1 MNSIPDVSLEFV
13 CLTGAVVPNS
23 KIKFYP
29 LDIEIP
35 DFNEALFI
43 CGGCLSSLS
52 GDGMTPDIGD
62 EFYIGTKYER
72 GKLPKHNLDWSTK
85 PPVYKEY
92 PDAHRIPLSSP
103 DIENGPG
110 LWAVLSK
117 RRSKRAY
124 NVQPISQKELSQMLW
139 ATQGVSAKVS
149 GSALRTAP
157 SAGALY
163 PIETYLFI
171 NRVIGIEPGLYHYSI
186 EAHELEL
193 LKEGDTSK
201 AVRAG
206 ALDQQLAET
215 AAVVFIWAAV
225 FQRSKWKYLQR
236 AYRYVFLDAGHIAQN
251 LALAAEALGLG
262 SCQIGALYDDEL
274 NNLLDL
280 DGVEESVIYMS
291 SVAHARR

>member
-1 MNSIPDVSLEFV
+1 M
-13 CLTGAVVPNS
+13 NS

-29 LDIEIP
+29 LGTETLDL
-35 DFNEALFI
+35 DKALFI
-43 CGGCLSSLS
+43 DGGCPSSLS

-72 GKLPKHNLDWSTK
+72 GKLPNHGLDWSTK

-92 PDAHRIPLSSP
+92 PDAHRISLSSP

-110 LWAVLSK
+110 FWGILSK

-139 ATQGVSAKVS
+139 ATQGISARVS

-171 NRVIGIEPGLYHYSI
+171 NRVVGIEPGAI
-186 EAHELEL
+186 EFLQISSNLE
-193 LKEGDTSK
+193 
-201 AVRAG
+201 
-206 ALDQQLAET
+206 
-215 AAVVFIWAAV
+215 
-225 FQRSKWKYLQR
+225 
-236 AYRYVFLDAGHIAQN
+236 H
-251 LALAAEALGLG
+251 
-262 SCQIGALYDDEL
+262 
-274 NNLLDL
+274 
-280 DGVEESVIYMS
+280 
-291 SVAHARR
+291 

>member
-1 MNSIPDVSLEFV
+1 M
-13 CLTGAVVPNS
+13 NS

-29 LDIEIP
+29 LDPEMP
-35 DFNEALFI
+35 DFDNALFI
-43 CGGCLSSLS
+43 DRGCPGSLS
-52 GDGMTPDIGD
+52 GDRMTPDIGD
-62 EFYIGTKYER
+62 AFYIGTKYKR
-72 GKLPKHNLDWSTK
+72 GNLPKHSLDWSTK

-110 LWAVLSK
+110 FWEILGK

-124 NVQPISQKELSQMLW
+124 NVQPISPKELSQMLW
-139 ATQGVSAKVS
+139 ATQGISAKVS

-171 NRVIGIEPGLYHYSI
+171 NRVVGIDPGLYHYSI
-186 EAHELEL
+186 ETHELEL
-193 LKEGDTSK
+193 LKEGDMVK

-206 ALDQQLAET
+206 ALDQQVAEN
-215 AAVVFIWAAV
+215 AAVVFIWTAV

-236 AYRYVFLDAGHIAQN
+236 AYRYVFLDAGHVAQN

-291 SVAHARR
+291 SVAHTRR

>member
-1 MNSIPDVSLEFV
+1 
-13 CLTGAVVPNS
+13 
-23 KIKFYP
+23 
-29 LDIEIP
+29 
-35 DFNEALFI
+35 
-43 CGGCLSSLS
+43 
-52 GDGMTPDIGD
+52 MTPEIGD
-62 EFYIGTKYER
+62 EFHIGTKYER
-72 GKLPKHNLDWSTK
+72 GKLPKHSLDWSTK

-110 LWAVLSK
+110 FWEILSK

-124 NVQPISQKELSQMLW
+124 NVQPISPKELSQMLW
-139 ATQGVSAKVS
+139 ATQGISAKVS

-157 SAGALY
+157 SV
-163 PIETYLFI
+163 ET
-171 NRVIGIEPGLYHYSI
+171 
-186 EAHELEL
+186 HELEL
-193 LKEGDTSK
+193 LKEGDMVK

-206 ALDQQLAET
+206 ALDQQLAEN

-291 SVAHARR
+291 SVAHTRR

>member
-1 MNSIPDVSLEFV
+1 MNSISDVSVEFV
-13 CLTGAVVPNS
+13 CLTGAVVLNS
-23 KIKFYP
+23 KIKFCP
-29 LDIEIP
+29 LDIEML
-35 DFNEALFI
+35 DFDNALFI
-43 CGGCLSSLS
+43 DREYRGSPS
-52 GDGMTPDIGD
+52 DDRMVPDIGD
-62 EFYIGTKYER
+62 EFYIGTKYQR
-72 GKLPKHNLDWSTK
+72 GKLPKHGLDWSTK
-85 PPVYKEY
+85 PSVYKEY
-92 PDAHRIPLSSP
+92 PDAHRIPLPSP

-110 LWAVLSK
+110 LWETLSK

-139 ATQGVSAKVS
+139 ATQGISAKVS

-171 NRVIGIEPGLYHYSI
+171 NRVVGIEPGLYHYSI
-186 EAHELEL
+186 ETHELEL
-193 LKEGDTSK
+193 LKAGDMVK

-206 ALDQQLAET
+206 ALDQQIAEN

-251 LALAAEALGLG
+251 LALAAEGLGLG

-274 NNLLDL
+274 NNLLEL

-291 SVAHARR
+291 SVAHSRR